1 MEATP
6 MTLLVACLVLAV
18 MVGGYLFWRYVWFFR
33 NPSRVIPRTECVVS
47 PADGTV
53 VYVKEVKSNDDV
65 IVIKQGVS
73 ATVKDIVREDVEAPK
88 LLIGIFMSPF
98 DVHHNRAPISGNVEK
113 ITHHEPRPENLNMG
127 PMHAR
132 TLFNRPPF
140 YRDSRH
146 IIVNE
151 RRVTRIKG
159 MFKGAETRCYVVQI
173 AGKTVHGIDS
183 YKPEG
188 ASVEKGEIFGMI
200 RIGSQVDVVLPLRSD
215 MHVKVQPGQ
224 KVLAG
229 ESILVE

>member
-6 MTLLVACLVLAV
+6 LTVLVVCTALAV
-18 MVGGYLFWRYVWFFR
+18 VVGGYLFWRYVWFFR

-113 ITHHEPRPENLNMG
+113 ITHHDPRPRNLDMG

-140 YRDSRH
+140 YQNSRH
-146 IIVNE
+146 IVVNE

-159 MFKGAETRCYVVQI
+159 MFKGTETRCYVVQI

-215 MHVKVQPGQ
+215 MRIKVQPGQ

-229 ESILVE
+229 ESILLD